1 MIQSLLSGAEQ
12 AIRSSPWLA
21 PLLVFLGGLLT
32 ASNPCVLAMIPL
44 AIAFVSGNESV
55 KSWRSGALFSL
66 FFVLGLSF
74 TFAAL
79 GVIAALAGRLLGD
92 VGPFWKYI
100 ILIVCLAMGAHLLG
114 FLKFR
119 SSFSSRI
126 QVRKGGFLGAFI
138 LGLLF
143 GTVSTPCAAPI
154 LVVLLT
160 YLAASKSSVPFGVLL
175 LFCYALG
182 HSVLVLA
189 SGVSFGFVKQVVSS
203 ERFAR
208 TNMWLQ
214 KGAGV
219 LVIAVGIFLFLSK

>member
-1 MIQSLLSGAEQ
+1 MIDSIMSSAEQ
-12 AIRSSPWLA
+12 VIRSAHWLA
-21 PLLVFLGGLLT
+21 PFLVFLGGLLT

-44 AIAFVSGNESV
+44 AIAFVSGNRSV

-66 FFVLGLSF
+66 LFVLGLSC
-74 TFAAL
+74 TFAVL

-126 QVRKGGFLGAFI
+126 QVRKGGMVGAFL

-160 YLAASKSSVPFGVLL
+160 YLAASKSSVSFGVLL
-175 LFCYALG
+175 LFSYALG
-182 HSVLVLA
+182 HSVLVLVA
-189 SGVSFGFVKQVVSS
+189 GVSFGFVKQLVSS
-203 ERFAR
+203 ERFAK
-208 TNMWLQ
+208 TNRWLQ
-214 KGAGV
+214 KGAGI
-219 LVIAVGIFLFLSK
+219 LIIGVGVFLFLSS